1 MAMRFVSIH
10 CTQTRA
16 MRFVSLISIR
26 SEIEKNSIIRETHP
40 SHGLPLVMRYFF
52 IIFLIIFLFFNK
64 SAIFLKKEKNNLT
77 KQGHT
82 DATKTL

>member
-1 MAMRFVSIH
+1 
-10 CTQTRA
+10 
-16 MRFVSLISIR
+16 
-26 SEIEKNSIIRETHP
+26 
-40 SHGLPLVMRYFF
+40 MRYFYFF
-52 IIFLIIFLFFNK
+52 IFFLFFNK